1 MVEECKGGYV
11 RHGGSVDQFP
21 VGMRV
26 LAVDDDPACLKLLEN
41 LLLNCQYHVTTT
53 NQAIKAL
60 KMLREN
66 RDRFD
71 LVISDVHMP
80 DMDGFKL
87 LELVG
92 LEMDLPVIMLSGN
105 GETKA
110 VMKGITH
117 GAVDYLL
124 KPVRLEELKNIW
136 QHVIRRKKFDRRD
149 HNNYDNGDEFEK
161 PQTGNSEGGQG
172 AASNGPSGR
181 NGKLSRKR
189 KDPNE
194 EDEDGFED
202 NMNESDDPS
211 AQKKPRVVWS
221 VELHRKF
228 VAAVNQL
235 GLEKAVP
242 KRILDLMNVEGLT
255 RENVASHLQKYR
267 LYLKRISDVASQQAN
282 MVAALG
288 GRDLSYLP
296 MYSVE
301 GFGGFHALA
310 GSGQPPSLS
319 AYQQSGALNLASPT
333 ASGLQGLARSGIVH
347 FGRTPALNDL
357 HKLQHISLPGNKHGN
372 LLQGMPVQLDLEK
385 LQQQTRVLPLNND
398 LPSILSRNEASTDS
412 SMNSFINVTDNS
424 LLLQAHQRNVR
435 SGRLNANPSLGTL
448 SMSSDPFVSDAGV
461 PSYSP
466 DLGRCNETWQGA
478 VPLSVYSTKTL
489 PMTAISTKDDVGPR
503 TTDAYATS
511 LASQIASNPQN
522 TSNCVLVAPQHNP
535 AVRRDGQHQASSIGR
550 DTGFLATTN
559 TEDPRFL
566 NISSTSNYRHEREEP
581 KTDHTHGAS
590 LRLGSSLNCPLSNRS
605 ELDPFADNERLNNGL
620 YNKHVDTRMIG
631 QTSFSDPVLRQNCLI
646 DRSASD
652 GQQMYKDGHNFETQ
666 KQNGVTSS
674 NTCNFDD
681 LMSAMIKTEQD
692 DFIGGHIGYDDET
705 GYDIFPLGTCM

>member
-1 MVEECKGGYV
+1 MVEDGFG
-11 RHGGSVDQFP
+11 RDGGSRDQFP

-26 LAVDDDPACLKLLEN
+26 LAVDDDPACLKLLET
-41 LLLNCQYHVTTT
+41 LLLHCQYHVTTT

-60 KMLREN
+60 RMLREN

-124 KPVRLEELKNIW
+124 KPVRIEELRNIW
-136 QHVIRRKKFDRRD
+136 QHVIRRKKFERRD
-149 HNNYDNGDEFEK
+149 QNNNDNGDEFEK
-161 PQTGNSEGGQG
+161 VQNMYSEGGQG
-172 AASNGPSGR
+172 GGPSGR

-189 KDPNE
+189 KDHND
-194 EDEDGFED
+194 EDEDGFEE

-211 AQKKPRVVWS
+211 AQKKARVVWS

-228 VAAVNQL
+228 VTAVNQL

-301 GFGGFHALA
+301 GFGSFHALA
-310 GSGQPPSLS
+310 GSGQPPAVSP
-319 AYQQSGALNLASPT
+319 YQPSGALTLTSTT

-347 FGRTPALNDL
+347 FGRSHDSINPVGNDL
-357 HKLQHISLPGNKHGN
+357 HRLNKHGN
-372 LLQGMPVQLDLEK
+372 LLQGIP
-385 LQQQTRVLPLNND
+385 LPLEQARM
-398 LPSILSRNEASTDS
+398 PPISGSEASS
-412 SMNSFINVTDNS
+412 VNAMNSFINVADRS
-424 LLLQAHQRNVR
+424 LMLQAQQRPIS
-435 SGRLNANPSLGTL
+435 SGRVTNLSPLTTL
-448 SMSSDPFVSDAGV
+448 SMSSEPLARDVGV
-461 PSYSP
+461 PAYSP

-478 VPLSVYSTKTL
+478 VPLNAYTTKTL
-489 PMTAISTKDDVGPR
+489 PMTVVSTQDEVTPR
-503 TTDAYATS
+503 MMEAYTTP
-511 LASQIASNPQN
+511 LASQIANN
-522 TSNCVLVAPQHNP
+522 H
-535 AVRRDGQHQASSIGR
+535 DGQRQASSVCR
-550 DTGFLATTN
+550 DTGLLSTGTV
-559 TEDPRFL
+559 EDSKFL
-566 NISSTSNYRHEREEP
+566 NMRNTRNYRQEREEP
-581 KTDHTHGAS
+581 KADRAGAPS
-590 LRLGSSLNCPLSNRS
+590 LRLSSSLNYPLSNHPV
-605 ELDPFADNERLNNGL
+605 LDPFSDNQRPSNGL
-620 YNKHVDTRMIG
+620 YNKHMDTNMMA
-631 QTSFSDPVLRQNCLI
+631 QTSFGTPLLAQNCLL
-646 DRSASD
+646 DKSASD
-652 GQQMYKDGHNFETQ
+652 GQQMYKDEYNFETP
-666 KQNGVTSS
+666 KLTGGLNSNG
-674 NTCNFDD
+674 CNFDD
-681 LMSAMIKTEQD
+681 LMNAMIKTEQD
-692 DFIGGHIGYDDET
+692 DAAFMGGQIGYDDET